1 MKCNTTLD
9 NRTEMVFSECS
20 VLQSTTHCFYS
31 YGFSDFDKE
40 LLGTEAL
47 SFLVEV
53 DEMIHASML
62 GEGFERHVTDQCDV
76 LRVFSEIRGTWQ
88 PYFILI
94 FAGLL
99 ERELVRTRT
108 DYVSSCGR

>member
-1 MKCNTTLD
+1 ML
-9 NRTEMVFSECS
+9 
-20 VLQSTTHCFYS
+20 
-31 YGFSDFDKE
+31 
-40 LLGTEAL
+40 EAL

-53 DEMIHASML
+53 DAMIHASML

-88 PYFILI
+88 PYAVVV

-99 ERELVRTRT
+99 VTICPRFATEMRGMHPPMYIHLSEKLL
-108 DYVSSCGR
+108 GH

>member
-1 MKCNTTLD
+1 MKRGILVDFHHNFGTLPI
-9 NRTEMVFSECS
+9 RFRFFGSIAMG
-20 VLQSTTHCFYS
+20 L
-31 YGFSDFDKE
+31 
-40 LLGTEAL
+40 EAL

-62 GEGFERHVTDQCDV
+62 GEGFERRVTDQCDV

-88 PYFILI
+88 PYAVVV

-99 ERELVRTRT
+99 VPICLRVLL
-108 DYVSSCGR
+108 

>member
-1 MKCNTTLD
+1 M
-9 NRTEMVFSECS
+9 
-20 VLQSTTHCFYS
+20 QCFAVNNALFLFLCFFPILTKNFWAGEY
-31 YGFSDFDKE
+31 FLPFA
-40 LLGTEAL
+40 EAL